1 MRMTQNVVIRI
12 LDAMKRG
19 GGSEDFEV
27 WITTIAVTVAFVLP
41 LLALVIYGFN
51 SGWLALGLGGLGV
64 MLALWFVYYS
74 ILWPLMQKR
83 RG

>member
-1 MRMTQNVVIRI
+1 MT
-12 LDAMKRG
+12 L
-19 GGSEDFEV
+19 
-27 WITTIAVTVAFVLP
+27 AFVLP

-51 SGWLALGLGGLGV
+51 SGWLALGFGGLGV

>member
-1 MRMTQNVVIRI
+1 
-12 LDAMKRG
+12 MKRG
-19 GGSEDFEV
+19 ESGDFEAWV
-27 WITTIAVTVAFVLP
+27 TTMVVTLAFVLP

-51 SGWLALGLGGLGV
+51 SGWLVLGLAGLGV

-74 ILWPLMQKR
+74 ILWPLMQQR